1 MELRDERRQP
11 TLQQA
16 NKAKKIV
23 CRAGNTARGG
33 LLSRVREK
41 ETEGGSSRTTRV
53 DAHAELLSP
62 PIGPNLMGLS
72 QGPPEEAWGHVG
84 PSAPVGKCT
93 HLSS

>member
-1 MELRDERRQP
+1 M
-11 TLQQA
+11 
-16 NKAKKIV
+16 N
-23 CRAGNTARGG
+23 AGNQLCSKPTKRKRLFAGQATQPVVVCS